1 MRGGAGRSGRGA
13 SLRSQ
18 ARTHPVTAVMI
29 ALETAK
35 PSPVTLARIEAA
47 LTPTLVAQMIGMAA
61 RYLLSSGAFG

>member
-1 MRGGAGRSGRGA
+1 M
-13 SLRSQ
+13 
-18 ARTHPVTAVMI
+18 TAVMI